1 LYTQRYKYGDTVNRF
16 SKLIKIIK
24 ELNLTYYTEI
34 SVQNNQLVLY
44 STYSTSTY
52 ISTREMIIL
61 SEILSLKIYDIAY
74 LENTITI
81 KEKNLK

>member
-1 LYTQRYKYGDTVNRF
+1 MKNYKELL
-16 SKLIKIIK
+16 KMIK

-34 SVQNNQLVLY
+34 SVQNNHLVLY

-61 SEILSLKIYDIAY
+61 SKILSLKIYDIAY

>member
-1 LYTQRYKYGDTVNRF
+1 MKNYKELA
-16 SKLIKIIK
+16 KMIKK
-24 ELNLTYYTEI
+24 LNLTYYTEI
-34 SVQNNQLVLY
+34 SVQDNQLFLY

-74 LENTITI
+74 LKNTITI
-81 KEKNLK
+81 KEKI